1 VRPRSHSPSAAG
13 PPNLWRMSTPSGGAL
28 APGRFRLLLL
38 ALVLFIVGTAAL
50 PASGPVRFLEFVLLA
65 GTLVIALLELRVP
78 GQSRLVPIALASS
91 VIFVTAVDHLV
102 RLRHFPLIAS
112 ILVAVFAAVV
122 VWLAY
127 ASVMRPDRS
136 VSDRIIG
143 AICVYL
149 LIGLAWA
156 SLFETLDFVIPGS
169 FRFPADTAWATPG
182 TVRYRYLSF
191 VTLATLGYGDVT
203 PQTALA
209 GTLAALEAVTG
220 QLYIGITVARLVALS
235 LGDRA
240 GRGESSKTGV

>member
-1 VRPRSHSPSAAG
+1 MPPLSHV
-13 PPNLWRMSTPSGGAL
+13 L
-28 APGRFRLLLL
+28 APGRFRLLLCS
-38 ALVLFIVGTAAL
+38 LVLFIVGTAAL

-65 GTLVIALLELRVP
+65 GALVITLLELRVP

-91 VIFVTAVDHLV
+91 AIFVTAVDHFV
-102 RLRHFPLIAS
+102 RLRQLPVIVS
-112 ILVAVFAAVV
+112 ILVAVFAGVV

-156 SLFETLDFVIPGS
+156 SLFETLDFVVPGS
-169 FRFPADTAWATPG
+169 LRFPADTAWATPG
-182 TVRYRYLSF
+182 TVRYRYFSF

>member
-1 VRPRSHSPSAAG
+1 
-13 PPNLWRMSTPSGGAL
+13 MSTSSRGAL

-50 PASGPVRFLEFVLLA
+50 PESGPVRLLEFVLLA
-65 GTLVIALLELRVP
+65 MAIVVALLELRVR
-78 GQSRLVPIALASS
+78 GESRLVSIALAVC
-91 VIFVTAVDHLV
+91 VIFVAVVDHTV
-102 RLRHFPLIAS
+102 RLRHVPIIAS
-112 ILVAVFAAVV
+112 ALVAVFAGLV

-136 VSDRIIG
+136 VSDRIVG

-156 SLFETLDFVIPGS
+156 SVFETLDGVLPGS
-169 FRFPADTAWATPG
+169 LRFPVDTAWTTPG
-182 TVRYRYLSF
+182 TLRYRYFSF

-203 PQTALA
+203 PQSALA
-209 GTLAALEAVTG
+209 GTLAALEAVSG

-235 LGDRA
+235 LADRA
-240 GRGESSKTGV
+240 GRGESSKPGV